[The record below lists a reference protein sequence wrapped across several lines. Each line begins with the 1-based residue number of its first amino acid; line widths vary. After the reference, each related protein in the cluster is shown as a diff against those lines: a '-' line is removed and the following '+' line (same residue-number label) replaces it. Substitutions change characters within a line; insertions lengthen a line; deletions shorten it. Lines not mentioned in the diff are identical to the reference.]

1 MHIPDQESRGHVSP
15 TRIYIFA
22 GLALYALTILTVAAS
37 YMDTGSMLVNV
48 LIAMAIATVK
58 AFVVLWYFMHMKY
71 EDKIVWLYGI
81 WYPIILFCILIGSMF
96 LDVFNRVKVG
106 PDALQNQPTQET
118 LLLDRDIR

>member
-1 MHIPDQESRGHVSP
+1 
-15 TRIYIFA
+15 
-22 GLALYALTILTVAAS
+22 
-37 YMDTGSMLVNV
+37 
-48 LIAMAIATVK
+48 
-58 AFVVLWYFMHMKY
+58 MHMKY

>member
-1 MHIPDQESRGHVSP
+1 MHIPDQESRGHISP
-15 TRIYIFA
+15 TSTYIFA
-22 GLALYALTILTVAAS
+22 GLTLYVLTIITVAAS
-37 YMDTGSMLVNV
+37 YFDTGSMLVNV
-48 LIAMAIATVK
+48 LIAMAIATLK

-81 WYPIILFCILIGSMF
+81 WYPIILFAILIGSMF

-106 PDALQNQPTQET
+106 PDALNQPQAQES